1 MQPPTRVP
9 QPPGPRAQL
18 PGRQALDTVP
28 LRMDDFDTLAETDAS
43 REALAS
49 LRSATGE
56 AHGPMERHCL
66 RCRHIA
72 AQIAQRRGWSIDQEL
87 LTVAS
92 ILHDIGL
99 YPETSRGGVYTEDGA
114 ALAREML
121 ARHGWEAQRIER
133 CADAIDRH
141 HDVRSQL
148 ARSSEA
154 EALRLADRVELGAGL
169 LTAGLDRSW
178 LRAVRRDIP
187 VRGLWGELAREV
199 GRALR
204 QRPLTMPRIFLRPGR

>member
-1 MQPPTRVP
+1 ME
-9 QPPGPRAQL
+9 
-18 PGRQALDTVP
+18 
-28 LRMDDFDTLAETDAS
+28 DFDGLAVTDAS
-43 REALAS
+43 RDALAS
-49 LRSATGE
+49 LRSVTGE
-56 AHGPMERHCL
+56 THGPMERHCL

-72 AQIAQRRGWSIDQEL
+72 AQIAQRRGWAIDPDL

-99 YPETSRGGVYTEDGA
+99 YPAASRGGVYTADGA
-114 ALAREML
+114 TLARELL
-121 ARHGWEAQRIER
+121 ARHGWEKERIER

-148 ARSSEA
+148 ARSSDA
-154 EALRLADRVELGAGL
+154 EALRLADRVELTSGL
-169 LTAGLDRSW
+169 LAAGLDRAW
-178 LRAVRRDIP
+178 LSALRREIP

-204 QRPLTMPRIFLRPGR
+204 QRPLSTTRIFLRPG

>member
-1 MQPPTRVP
+1 M
-9 QPPGPRAQL
+9 
-18 PGRQALDTVP
+18 
-28 LRMDDFDTLAETDAS
+28 
-43 REALAS
+43 S
-49 LRSATGE
+49 LRTATDD
-56 AHGPMERHCL
+56 ANGPMERHCL

-72 AQIAQRRGWSIDQEL
+72 AGIAGRRGWPIDDEL

-99 YPETSRGGVYTEDGA
+99 YRAVSRGGVYTAEGA
-114 ALAREML
+114 GLAREIL
-121 ARHGWEAQRIER
+121 ARHDWEAERIER

-154 EALRLADRVELGAGL
+154 EALRLADRVELSGGL
-169 LTAGLDRSW
+169 LTAGIERPW
-178 LRAVRRDIP
+178 LRALRREIP

-204 QRPLTMPRIFLRPGR
+204 ERPLATTRIFLRPSR

>member
-1 MQPPTRVP
+1 
-9 QPPGPRAQL
+9 
-18 PGRQALDTVP
+18 
-28 LRMDDFDTLAETDAS
+28 MDDFDALAETDAS

-49 LRSATGE
+49 LRAATGG

-66 RCRHIA
+66 RCRHIGA
-72 AQIAQRRGWSIDQEL
+72 RIAERRGWPVDQEL

-99 YPETSRGGVYTEDGA
+99 YPAVSKGGVYTADGA

-121 ARHGWEAQRIER
+121 ARHGWEPERIER

-148 ARSSEA
+148 TRSSEA
-154 EALRLADRVELGAGL
+154 EALRLADRVELSSGL
-169 LTAGLDRSW
+169 LAAGLDRTW
-178 LRAVRRDIP
+178 LRAVRREIP
-187 VRGLWGELAREV
+187 VRGLWGELAREI

-204 QRPLTMPRIFLRPGR
+204 ERPLTMTRIFLRPSG